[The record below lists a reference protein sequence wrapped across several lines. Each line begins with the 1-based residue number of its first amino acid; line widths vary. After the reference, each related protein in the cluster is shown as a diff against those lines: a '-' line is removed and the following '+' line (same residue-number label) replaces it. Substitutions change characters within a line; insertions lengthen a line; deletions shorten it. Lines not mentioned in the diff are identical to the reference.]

1 MFPVSCQL
9 PILHRAVCVWPKAG
23 SRLMHI
29 CELVFLSLGGTV
41 APVLAGTLMLQTR
54 EQLAFLVEPPA
65 AASGAKSP
73 GAPRPG
79 GDMGGA

>member
-1 MFPVSCQL
+1 
-9 PILHRAVCVWPKAG
+9 
-23 SRLMHI
+23 MHI

-41 APVLAGTLMLQTR
+41 APLLAVTLMLQTR
-54 EQLAFLVEPPA
+54 EQLAFLVELPA

-79 GDMGGA
+79 GGVGGTPGVEALGKGWA